1 MKKCISTSDVTSWTF
16 SVYVSM
22 DSDPCE
28 TLLSDMRIL
37 TQLFINA
44 RAAIVSTILLVIYSI
59 YLNLPKLKYIF
70 NTNFLV
76 STFAVFICV
85 IGDIEKLYYTK

>member
-1 MKKCISTSDVTSWTF
+1 MKKIITTSDVTSWTF
-16 SVYVSM
+16 SLYASM

-44 RAAIVSTILLVIYSI
+44 RANIVSV
-59 YLNLPKLKYIF
+59 
-70 NTNFLV
+70 
-76 STFAVFICV
+76 
-85 IGDIEKLYYTK
+85 LY

>member
-1 MKKCISTSDVTSWTF
+1 
-16 SVYVSM
+16 M

-44 RAAIVSTILLVIYSI
+44 RAVTVSRILSI
-59 YLNLPKLKYIF
+59 LHSYLI
-70 NTNFLV
+70 
-76 STFAVFICV
+76 I
-85 IGDIEKLYYTK
+85 

>member
-1 MKKCISTSDVTSWTF
+1 MRMLTKLSFFFLKCHCAAVISNLVHWIMKKIITPSDVTSWTF
-16 SVYVSM
+16 SMYAAM

-44 RAAIVSTILLVIYSI
+44 RAAIVSM
-59 YLNLPKLKYIF
+59 N
-70 NTNFLV
+70 
-76 STFAVFICV
+76 
-85 IGDIEKLYYTK
+85 

>member
-1 MKKCISTSDVTSWTF
+1 MWLFNCIIYINYNGYLFQNHCAAVISNFVQWIMKKIITTSDVTSWTF

-44 RAAIVSTILLVIYSI
+44 RAAIVSCI
-59 YLNLPKLKYIF
+59 
-70 NTNFLV
+70 
-76 STFAVFICV
+76 
-85 IGDIEKLYYTK
+85 

>member
-1 MKKCISTSDVTSWTF
+1 MKKIITTSDVTSWTF
-16 SVYVSM
+16 SVYTIM

-44 RAAIVSTILLVIYSI
+44 RAAIVSLI
-59 YLNLPKLKYIF
+59 
-70 NTNFLV
+70 
-76 STFAVFICV
+76 
-85 IGDIEKLYYTK
+85 